1 MNIGLLLS
9 RKRDYSIDKLIEAAK
24 NRGHSVRIIDLA
36 ECFVKISQQDPQV
49 HYRGGEH
56 IMNLDAIIPR
66 IYPGMTTFGTAV
78 LRQFELL
85 GVFPLNS
92 SMSILRSRDKL
103 RSLQILS
110 KAGLP
115 MPVTGFAHSPQDT
128 DDVIKSVGGAP
139 LIIKLVE
146 GTRGHGVVLAETH
159 NAAKSVV
166 NAFKELNADILV
178 QEFIK
183 ESSGVDIR
191 CVVLGNKVIAAM
203 ERTAQEGEF
212 RANVHLGANARE
224 IKITA
229 KERAIAIKATK
240 VLGLDLAGVDMLRSN
255 RGPLILEVN
264 SSLGLKGIEAAT
276 GKDLADM
283 IIDYIEKNAKPYTKR
298 HTA

>member
-1 MNIGLLLS
+1 MKIGLLLS
-9 RKRDYSIDKLIEAAK
+9 KESDYSTERLIEAADEM
-24 NRGHSVRIIDLA
+24 GHTVRLIHLA
-36 ECFVKISQQDPQV
+36 ECFVKISQTDPQV

-56 IMNLDAIIPR
+56 ITDLDAIIPR

-85 GVFPLNS
+85 GVYPLNS

-115 MPVTGFAHSPQDT
+115 MPVSGFAHSPDDT

-139 LIIKLVE
+139 LVIKLVE
-146 GTRGHGVVLAETH
+146 GMRGHGVVLAETH

-166 NAFKELNADILV
+166 NAFKELNANILV
-178 QEFIK
+178 QEFVK
-183 ESSGVDIR
+183 EASGVDLR

-212 RANVHLGANARE
+212 RANVHLGATTRE
-224 IKITA
+224 VKITSQ
-229 KERAIAIKATK
+229 ERAIAIKAAK
-240 VLGLDLAGVDMLRSN
+240 ALGLDLAGVDILRSD

-264 SSLGLKGIEAAT
+264 SSLGLKGIEQAT
-276 GKDLADM
+276 GKNIAQLIM
-283 IIDYIEKNAKPYTKR
+283 EYVSKNAKPYTKR

>member
-1 MNIGLLLS
+1 MKIGILLS
-9 RKRDYSIDKLIEAAK
+9 RDRDHSIDRLIEAAEK
-24 NRGHSVRIIDLA
+24 RGHFVRLINLA
-36 ECFVKISQQDPQV
+36 ECFVKVSQNEPQV

-56 IMNLDAIIPR
+56 IQNLDALIPR

-85 GVFPLNS
+85 GFFPLNN

-103 RSLQILS
+103 RSLQILA
-110 KAGLP
+110 KNGLP
-115 MPVTGFAHSPQDT
+115 MPITGFAHSPQDT

-139 LIIKLVE
+139 LVIKLIE
-146 GTRGHGVVLAETH
+146 GTRGHGVVLADTH
-159 NAAKSVV
+159 TAAKSVV

-183 ESSGVDIR
+183 ESSGTDIR
-191 CVVLGNKVIAAM
+191 CVVLGNKVIASM
-203 ERTAQEGEF
+203 ERTAVEGDF
-212 RANVHLGANARE
+212 RANVHLGGQTKQ
-224 IKITA
+224 IKITSE
-229 KERAIAIKATK
+229 ERAIAIKATK
-240 VLGLDLAGVDMLRSN
+240 ALGLDLAGVDMLRSN

-276 GKDLADM
+276 GIDLADM
-283 IIDYIEKNAKPYTKR
+283 IIEYVEKNAKPYTKR

>member
-9 RKRDYSIDKLIEAAK
+9 RDRDYSIEKLIEAAQK
-24 NRGHSVRIIDLA
+24 RGHSVRVIHLA
-36 ECFVKISQQDPQV
+36 ECFVKISQNDPQV

-56 IMNLDAIIPR
+56 IANLDAIIPR
-66 IYPGMTTFGTAV
+66 IYPEMTFFGTAV
-78 LRQFELL
+78 LRQFELI
-85 GVFPLNS
+85 GFFPLNN

-103 RSLQILS
+103 RSLQILA
-110 KAGLP
+110 KNGLP

-139 LIIKLVE
+139 LVIKLIE

-166 NAFKELNADILV
+166 NAFKELNANILV
-178 QEFIK
+178 QEFI
-183 ESSGVDIR
+183 EEASGVDIR

-203 ERTAQEGEF
+203 ERTAQKGEF
-212 RANVHLGANARE
+212 RANVHLGARVKE
-224 IKITA
+224 IKITPE
-229 KERAIAIKATK
+229 ERLIAVNSAR
-240 VLGLDLAGVDMLRSN
+240 VLGLDIAGVDILRSK

-264 SSLGLKGIEAAT
+264 SSLGLKGIENAT
-276 GKDLADM
+276 GKDIAMMM
-283 IIDYIEKNAKPYTKR
+283 IEYVEKNARPYTKR